1 MVTARDDRFV
11 GKAWIKSLGFKA
23 LDCPMSAKIEEWRH
37 WYEASGDY
45 WDGTDEDSQGNTF
58 KVHRLSVHPAEM
70 VCEDWAS
77 LLFNEDPDSGCIA
90 TVGDTEGGYEA
101 ANEALSEWLRDTDF
115 AHRGRELVEDAM
127 WSGTAAWE
135 LRLEGVPED
144 GSADAGVKVAFA
156 RHDARH
162 IIPLTYD
169 GDDCTECAFTSGVT
183 VGGEPYTQVTVH
195 RAAEGGGREV
205 LTAFFGEKG
214 EQVALPGY
222 SSRVAIPGA
231 SVPTFAIVRPD
242 IKNTYWPFS
251 PFGVAV
257 FDRAMGTVAL
267 ADDAVD
273 NMHRDIYLGQKML
286 GIPEHLLRREA
297 DGTYTVPRAKDQQLF
312 LTLSDG
318 SNVYDRGGLGVVEY
332 NPDLRMSDNRLALK
346 TALEVLGMRCGLGR
360 DYYGLDETGRSVVK
374 TATEVASSERT
385 LLRNA
390 EKHKHSIEAGV
401 RRICE
406 SALELMRLLQ
416 GLAIPDCTGRVR
428 VHLADAIIEDD
439 ATERDRDLKDVAAGV
454 MSGWE
459 YRAKWYG
466 ESEDEARAGAAEAS
480 EAGLLGAPLV

>member
-1 MVTARDDRFV
+1 MATTQDNRFI
-11 GKAWIKSLGFKA
+11 GRGWLESLGYRDTA
-23 LDCPMSAKIEEWRH
+23 CPMAAKIEEWRI

-45 WDGTDEDSQGNTF
+45 WDGTDTDSQGNTF

-77 LLFNEDPDSGCIA
+77 ILFNEDPDCESIA
-90 TVGDTEGGYEA
+90 TVGDGEEGLAGA
-101 ANEALSEWLRDTDF
+101 DEALTKWLASTDF

-144 GSADAGVKVAFA
+144 GMPDEGVRIAYA

-162 IIPLTYD
+162 IVPLTYD
-169 GDDCTECAFTSGVT
+169 GDDCTDCAFTAGVT
-183 VGGEPYTQVTVH
+183 VGGRRYTQVTVH
-195 RAAEGGGREV
+195 RAASEGGREI
-205 LTAFFGEKG
+205 LTAFFDGSGRK
-214 EQVALPGY
+214 VALDGY
-222 SSRVAIPGA
+222 SERVHVPGA
-231 SVPTFAIVRPD
+231 AVPTFAIVRPG

-251 PFGVAV
+251 PFGVSV

-286 GIPEHLLRREA
+286 GLPEHMLRREE

-312 LTLSDG
+312 LTLVDNQS
-318 SNVYDRGGLGVVEY
+318 VYDRGGLGVVEY

-346 TALEVLGMRCGLGR
+346 TSLEVLGMRCGLGK
-360 DYYGLDETGRSVVK
+360 DYYSLDESGNAVAK
-374 TATEVASSERT
+374 TAKEVASSEKT

-390 EKHKHSIEAGV
+390 EKHKHSLEAGV
-401 RRICE
+401 RRVCE

-416 GLAIPDCTGRVR
+416 GLDIPDCTGKVR
-428 VHLADAIIEDD
+428 VHLADAIVEDD
-439 ATERDRDLKDVAAGV
+439 ATERDRDLKDVASGV
-454 MSGWE
+454 MAGWE

-466 ESEDEARAGAAEAS
+466 ESEDDARARAAEAS